1 LDLDALERPPDRSG
15 LDAAM
20 RIDDGE
26 AARLGHAPAFD
37 DLGPAGDFADF
48 PERRDGNGRTANDE
62 MLDGCDRPVGL
73 DGARASKYGRHAGAD
88 GDPVAIYETP
98 VIGDDLRVAVA
109 ARRGNE
115 NSRGVEQRHQPD
127 LKRAAGMK

>member
-1 LDLDALERPPDRSG
+1 AARDQFADLISLANLPDGIAGFELSDLDLDARERPPDRSG

-98 VIGDDLRVAVA
+98 VIGDDL
-109 ARRGNE
+109 
-115 NSRGVEQRHQPD
+115 
-127 LKRAAGMK
+127 